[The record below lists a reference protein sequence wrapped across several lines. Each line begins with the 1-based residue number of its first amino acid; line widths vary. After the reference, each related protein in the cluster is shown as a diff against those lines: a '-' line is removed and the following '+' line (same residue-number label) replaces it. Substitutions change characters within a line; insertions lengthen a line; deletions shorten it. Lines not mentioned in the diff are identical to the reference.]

1 SAVFQLKNWVIIHLI
16 YKNRSFACRNFIKM
30 NGNLQKKLAIVIL
43 NWNGKDHLKNFLPS
57 VLTTSYHDFE
67 VYVVDNGSVDDSL
80 SLLRN
85 EFPQVKIIEL
95 KQNFGFAK
103 GYNLGL
109 QQISA
114 EYYVLLNSDVEI
126 TPDWAMH
133 IIDLMDS
140 DKTIA
145 ACQPKILQ
153 YTNRSF
159 FEYAGA
165 AGGWIDSFGY
175 PFARG
180 RIFDIC
186 VEDNNQYDEAQ
197 PVFWASG
204 AAMFVRSDAW
214 HELYGLDEYFFA
226 HQEEIDFCWRL
237 QHAGYKVYSCPKS
250 VVYHVGGGTLPKGN
264 KKKVYLNFRNNL
276 IMLAKNLP
284 PVKRA
289 LIILFRMV
297 LDGISAIK
305 SLFAG
310 EVTYFK
316 SIVKAH
322 LGFYKWIFLKKDKRF
337 NPVKK
342 SSKKMQGK
350 YRGSVVWQHFILG
363 KTKFEEIVN
372 K

>member
-1 SAVFQLKNWVIIHLI
+1 MH
-16 YKNRSFACRNFIKM
+16 KM
-30 NGNLQKKLAIVIL
+30 SGNYQKKLAIVIL

-57 VLTTSYHDFE
+57 VFTTSYHDYE
-67 VYVVDNGSVDDSL
+67 VYVVDNGSTDDSL
-80 SLLRN
+80 QWIRKD
-85 EFPQVKIIEL
+85 FPQVKIIEL
-95 KQNFGFAK
+95 NENYGFAK

-109 QQISA
+109 QQINA
-114 EYYVLLNSDVEI
+114 EYFVLLNSDVEV
-126 TPDWAMH
+126 TPGWVEP
-133 IIDLMDS
+133 IIGLMDA
-140 DKTIA
+140 DPAIA

-153 YTNRSF
+153 YYNKQY

-165 AGGWIDSFGY
+165 AGGWIDSLGY

-180 RIFDIC
+180 RIFDVC
-186 VEDNNQYDEAQ
+186 EEDYGQYDAVE

-204 AAMFVRSDAW
+204 AAMFVRASAW
-214 HELYGLDEYFFA
+214 HELNGLDEYFFA

-264 KKKVYLNFRNNL
+264 KRKVYLNFRNNL

-289 LIILFRMV
+289 LIIFFRMV
-297 LDGISAIK
+297 LDGISALK

-316 SIVKAH
+316 SIIKAH
-322 LGFYKWIFLKKDKRF
+322 MGFYKWMFSKKDKRYL
-337 NPVKK
+337 PVRKQHSVLK
-342 SSKKMQGK
+342 GK
-350 YRGSVVWQHFILG
+350 LRGSVVWQHFILG
-363 KTKFEEIVN
+363 KTKFQEIVN